1 MMRCVDQS
9 TLQVSPLVVH
19 KQSLFSSQSLKAES
33 PYVQHCHN
41 FLKLFFTLWRREQ
54 GIWIVES
61 NVVGHCSHH
70 HHHHH
75 HHRHCL
81 HCDCVITLIIIIVI
95 ISRCHHYHCCHNYPP
110 PTDISVVVKILFQ
123 LIFIFPLFLCMVMYA
138 NEFKT
143 KEKQKLT
150 ATYPLIIII
159 AILLFIWLNVPNDRP
174 RNENSSL
181 QYLFLSVDNWTP
193 C

>member
-1 MMRCVDQS
+1 M
-9 TLQVSPLVVH
+9 
-19 KQSLFSSQSLKAES
+19 
-33 PYVQHCHN
+33 
-41 FLKLFFTLWRREQ
+41 WRREQ

-75 HHRHCL
+75 HCL
-81 HCDCVITLIIIIVI
+81 HCDSVITLIIIIVI

-110 PTDISVVVKILFQ
+110 PTNISVVVNILFQ
-123 LIFIFPLFLCMVMYA
+123 FIFIFPLFLCMVMYA

-150 ATYPLIIII
+150 EIIKKNNCSISFNI
-159 AILLFIWLNVPNDRP
+159 YSYTFVHQVKCA
-174 RNENSSL
+174 
-181 QYLFLSVDNWTP
+181 
-193 C
+193 